1 MTDIVCPAKH
11 AWAQLDEI
19 EIQQRARPYN
29 ATEVVALKASIQAIG
44 LQTPLTV
51 VERDG
56 RYVLVAGRHRLEAL
70 RLLKAE
76 RVPVRIVAF
85 DDIEARLWTISEICT
100 APS

>member
-1 MTDIVCPAKH
+1 M
-11 AWAQLDEI
+11 
-19 EIQQRARPYN
+19 
-29 ATEVVALKASIQAIG
+29 ALKASIQAIG

-85 DDIEARLWTISEICT
+85 DDSRRGCGRSQRTFIATN
-100 APS
+100 